1 MRRDT
6 SDRYEVQAA
15 PSLAGHKRLGSYLI
29 DAGLINQGQIEVALN
44 DQKATGMKFGEVLAT
59 RGWIKQQTIEYF
71 MAKIV
76 LPERQ
81 SRKRA
86 ASSSVSKAMPPDL
99 GRRGI
104 RHTPSQTSTSK
115 TAASQRRTS
124 EHPTV
129 RQDHPTLP
137 QHGGTSRS
145 TGRKLPPI
153 TKPLPST
160 SQDQDGVN
168 WVG

>member
-1 MRRDT
+1 MHRDT

-29 DAGLINQGQIEVALN
+29 DAGLINQGQIDVALN

-81 SRKRA
+81 SRKRG
-86 ASSSVSKAMPPDL
+86 ASAQSSKTTPPDL

-104 RHTPSQTSTSK
+104 RHTPSQTIAAK
-115 TAASQRRTS
+115 TTAPQRRVP

-129 RQDHPTLP
+129 RQDHPTLS
-137 QHGGTSRS
+137 QHGNAAKP
-145 TGRKLPPI
+145 TGRKVPPI

-160 SQDQDGVN
+160 SKDQDGVN